1 MSYPTRQ
8 LWRRG
13 SVVAVTVCAS
23 AAVAVSW
30 FACPSDG
37 IDGPPVGIAAPARV
51 TIAGARVLVA
61 PFVNRTGE
69 PTLDALGRV
78 AAVWITEGV
87 SRIDGLAVVL
97 GTASLAMDRP
107 RQT

>member
-1 MSYPTRQ
+1 
-8 LWRRG
+8 
-13 SVVAVTVCAS
+13 
-23 AAVAVSW
+23 
-30 FACPSDG
+30 
-37 IDGPPVGIAAPARV
+37 V

-78 AAVWITEGV
+78 AAVWITDGV

-107 RQT
+107 RRTGDGAVPVQLDAMARETGATIAASGSDYSTGATLHL